1 MTVEISS
8 LSKQYVTV
16 PVTYTDDVTGNTV
29 EFAFTQGAEPVEAD
43 WASGDWDGA
52 ATAISASEYRQT
64 ARALVGPATDFVL
77 TDGWWFAWLRVTASP
92 EVPVLK
98 AGSFLVT

>member
-16 PVTYTDDVTGNTV
+16 PVTYTDDVTASDV
-29 EFAFTQGAEPVEAD
+29 EFAFTQGTEPVEAD
-43 WASGDWDGA
+43 WADGSWEGA
-52 ATAISASEYRQT
+52 ATAISASEYRQVS
-64 ARALVGPATDFVL
+64 RALVGPGTDFVL
-77 TDGWWFAWLRVTASP
+77 TDGWWFVWLRISASP

-98 AGSFLVT
+98 AGSILVT